1 MYNTTGPYKNKHI
14 KNSFGTFHYFYY
26 ASNLYSLKKK
36 WTMQKIQTEGK
47 IMYGTVY
54 QFIPLATDI
63 IVLGAEKNT
72 QMTRTWTV
80 PYRRDIFKY
89 LYLFSVFSET
99 QCIQ

>member
-1 MYNTTGPYKNKHI
+1 MYNATDPYKNIHI

-26 ASNLYSLKKK
+26 VSNLYSLKKK
-36 WTMQKIQTEGK
+36 WTMQKIQKEGK

-63 IVLGAEKNT
+63 VVLGAEKDT
-72 QMTRTWTV
+72 QMMRIWTV

-89 LYLFSVFSET
+89 MYLFSVFSET